1 MSNMGSPG
9 DISRSRTQS
18 NMAARE
24 GTRRSVRG
32 QLERTPTQ
40 LPVAQALSRK
50 ESSTHGDKGHGKHPH
65 KLGMFK
71 GVLVPTCENMWGVII
86 FLRFYTI
93 VGYAGIGLTIVIVTI
108 SFLVAFS
115 TALALSAIA
124 TCGSSHNLAG
134 VYPML
139 ARALG
144 KEIATATGLIYF
156 LGITCLAVLE
166 CLGATEEL
174 FMVAPS
180 LKDIIP
186 GFGPQLWG
194 SIFMITLTVFVGGGI
209 QIVSKL
215 GTRKPASQPASSSKQ
230 QQAAQHPY
238 RSSSSSSTAQRM
250 LTATA
255 E

>member
-1 MSNMGSPG
+1 MHARNAIASKKENGSTILGELIDTTPANFQVLIAGRSSRPTQPELTLRRSGRLGKNFYPSVIMSNMGSPG

-93 VGYAGIGLTIVIVTI
+93 VGYAG
-108 SFLVAFS
+108 
-115 TALALSAIA
+115 TAS
-124 TCGSSHNLAG
+124 
-134 VYPML
+134 
-139 ARALG
+139 
-144 KEIATATGLIYF
+144 
-156 LGITCLAVLE
+156 
-166 CLGATEEL
+166 
-174 FMVAPS
+174 
-180 LKDIIP
+180 
-186 GFGPQLWG
+186 
-194 SIFMITLTVFVGGGI
+194 
-209 QIVSKL
+209 
-215 GTRKPASQPASSSKQ
+215 
-230 QQAAQHPY
+230 
-238 RSSSSSSTAQRM
+238 RSSS
-250 LTATA
+250 
-255 E
+255 